1 MPVNAVQTAVMI
13 LGLIVAVAVIH
24 FVHRLVAVHDAEKL
38 IGLMEGATFT
48 FILGGLVLKDVWLF
62 ASQIAHPSPHFSFD
76 FGVHEIIL
84 VFAALFGSLVLYIG
98 AKKLL

>member
-1 MPVNAVQTAVMI
+1 MHVSVLQTIVMI
-13 LGLIVAVAVIH
+13 LGLCVALGVIY

-38 IGLMEGATFT
+38 IAMMEGATFT

-62 ASQIAHPSPHFSFD
+62 ATQVAHPSSHFSFD
-76 FGVHEIIL
+76 FGAREIVTI
-84 VFAALFGSLVLYIG
+84 FAALLGSLTLYIG